1 MRYLRN
7 LRFEY
12 AVSLGCIA
20 MLGYFAWH
28 ALEGP
33 RGYSYRDGL
42 EIQLAKLNAE
52 QEELRQARLG
62 LEAKVALMRPE
73 SVDPDMLDE
82 LARSQLQLT
91 GPNELI
97 VKYDN

>member
-1 MRYLRN
+1 MQIFRN
-7 LRFEY
+7 IRFEY
-12 AVSLGCIA
+12 AVSLGCFA
-20 MLGYFAWH
+20 LLGYFAWH

-33 RGYSYRDGL
+33 RGYAYRDKL
-42 EIQLAKLNAE
+42 ELQLAKLNSE
-52 QEELRQARLG
+52 QEDLSKARLG

>member
-1 MRYLRN
+1 
-7 LRFEY
+7 
-12 AVSLGCIA
+12 
-20 MLGYFAWH
+20 MLSYFAWH
-28 ALEGP
+28 GLEGP
-33 RGYSYRDGL
+33 RGYAYRDKL
-42 EIQLAKLNAE
+42 QIQLAKLTLEN
-52 QEELRQARLG
+52 EELLKARLG

-82 LARSQLQLT
+82 LARSQLQLA